1 MTGSELQDRLGAIR
15 LVILDV
21 DGVLTDGKVIVDDE
35 GRESLRFDIQDGYGI
50 VRAMREGLLFA
61 IISGREAGAVDARA
75 AQLGIEIVHQGQR
88 DKRQA
93 FQDVLRETAV
103 ELEHIGYIGDDL
115 NDLPIMAQVGVV
127 CAVANARPE
136 VKEAADV
143 VTSARGGDGAVR
155 EFLDLIMAA
164 REGRRPDD
172 R

>member
-1 MTGSELQDRLGAIR
+1 MTGKGLENRLSGVR
-15 LVILDV
+15 LIILDV
-21 DGVLTDGKVIVDDE
+21 DGVLTDGKVVVDGE
-35 GRESLRFDIQDGYGI
+35 GGESLRFDIQDGYGI

-61 IISGREAGAVDARA
+61 IISGRDAAAVDTRA

-103 ELEHIGYIGDDL
+103 ELEHIAYIGDDL

-127 CAVANARPE
+127 CAVANARPQ

-155 EFLDLIMAA
+155 EFLDLVMAA
-164 REGRRPDD
+164 REG
-172 R
+172 